1 MSAERK
7 ALIDPE
13 AVAQLL
19 GISVRGVY
27 RLASAGELPFH
38 RVGRQMRFNPDEL
51 LAATRAQG
59 ERRPA

>member
-13 AVAQLL
+13 AVAELL

-27 RLASAGELPFH
+27 RLASAGDLPFH
-38 RVGRQMRFNPDEL
+38 RIGRQMRFDPEEL

-59 ERRPA
+59 DRRSA

>member
-1 MSAERK
+1 MERK

-13 AVAQLL
+13 AVAKLL

-38 RVGRQMRFNPDEL
+38 RVGRQMRFDPDEL
-51 LAATRAQG
+51 LTATRAQDG
-59 ERRPA
+59 RRSA